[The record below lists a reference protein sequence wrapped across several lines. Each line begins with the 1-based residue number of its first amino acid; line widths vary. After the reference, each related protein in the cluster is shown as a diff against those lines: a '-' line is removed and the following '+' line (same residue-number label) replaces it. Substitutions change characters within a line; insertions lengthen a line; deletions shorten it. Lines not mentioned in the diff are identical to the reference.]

1 MSPMIG
7 NVRARLHWHVLVFVA
22 EGQISTRLFS
32 KSRSRKLRFTL
43 NKLSGSG
50 VGA

>member
-1 MSPMIG
+1 VSPMIG

-32 KSRSRKLRFTL
+32 NGKNQARTPTL
-43 NKLSGSG
+43 
-50 VGA
+50 